1 LLSSFLL
8 WIISLCL
15 VATGLF
21 GILFPA
27 LPGAPLIFL
36 GLVLASWIDN
46 FERVG
51 SFLIIILGV
60 LTFITFVI
68 DIFSSILGAKKFGAS
83 KAALWGAAIG
93 GILGIFGGI
102 LGIFLGPLIGAAIGE
117 FLTYK
122 NLYRAGQIGLV
133 TGIAT
138 VVGAILKIGIGI
150 SMIVLFLMSYFL

>member
-1 LLSSFLL
+1 M
-8 WIISLCL
+8 
-15 VATGLF
+15 
-21 GILFPA
+21 
-27 LPGAPLIFL
+27 
-36 GLVLASWIDN
+36 
-46 FERVG
+46 
-51 SFLIIILGV
+51 GV